1 MKEFVLKD
9 CVRIAELLYPNIKDK
24 PDDYE
29 KKYPMRDLPKDA
41 FVTRFAPSPTGSLH
55 IGNLIGALLDEVL
68 AHQTGGVSYLRIED
82 TDKKREI
89 EGAVENIIDVLGY
102 FDIKFDEGVNGSN
115 RDQGVYGP
123 YKQSMRGQIY
133 QTFVKHLIENDYAY
147 PCFCTE
153 GELAEI
159 RKEQEKNKANPGYY
173 GDYTR
178 HRNFTYDQ
186 VKDEIEK
193 GKSFVVRLKSRG
205 DFDSR
210 IELDDAIRGQIS
222 MPENIQDAVIL
233 KSDGIPTYHFAHAID
248 DHLMRTTHVVR
259 GEEWLS
265 SVPLHFELFKALG
278 FEMPQYVHISPVM
291 KIENQSKRKLSK
303 RKDPEAALTFYKE
316 EGYPSQSV
324 REYLLNLLNSSFE
337 EWRMEN
343 LQSPTSDF
351 IVEINKMSVSGSV
364 FDLLKFQDTSKDV
377 ISRFSADQVYEMT
390 KVWAS
395 EYDQELSDIMNNHE
409 AYTKAIINIE
419 RGGDK
424 PRKDIVK
431 WADVRG
437 CIGYFYD
444 NIFAEETTDK
454 YDFDENLP
462 VDEIKRVLEEFAK
475 IVDTLC
481 ISDSWFSE
489 IKAFGE
495 RLGYAPNA
503 KKYKK
508 NPELFRGHVGDVM
521 VVVRVA
527 IANRRTTPNLQQVM
541 NVMGQERVQNRL
553 KLALRRLDS

>member
-1 MKEFVLKD
+1 MND
-9 CVRIAELLYPNIKDK
+9 HIRIAELMFPDVKSK
-24 PDDYE
+24 PEDYE
-29 KKYPMRDLPKDA
+29 KKYPMRDLQDGA

-68 AHQTGGVSYLRIED
+68 ARQTGGVSYLRIED
-82 TDKKREI
+82 TDRKREI
-89 EGAVENIIDVLGY
+89 EGAVEDIIDVLGY
-102 FDIKFDEGVNGSN
+102 FDIKFDEGVNSSESELGAF
-115 RDQGVYGP
+115 GP

-133 QTFVKHLIENDYAY
+133 QTFAKYLIENDYAY

-153 GELAEI
+153 YELAEI
-159 RKEQEKNKANPGYY
+159 RKEQEENKDNPGYY

-178 HRNFTYDQ
+178 HRNFTFNQ

-205 DFDSR
+205 DFNNR
-210 IELDDAIRGQIS
+210 IELDDAIRGKIS

-233 KSDGIPTYHFAHAID
+233 KSDGIPTYHFAHVID

-265 SVPLHFELFKALG
+265 SVPLHLELFNTLG
-278 FEMPQYVHISPVM
+278 FELPQYVHISPVM
-291 KIENQSKRKLSK
+291 KVENQSKRKLSK

-343 LQSPTSDF
+343 PQSPTSDF

-364 FDLLKFQDTSKDV
+364 FDLMKFQDTSKDV
-377 ISRFSADQVYEMT
+377 ISGLSVDQVYKMT
-390 KVWAS
+390 KAWAS
-395 EYDQELSDIMNNHE
+395 EYDQEFSSIMNLQE
-409 AYTKAIINIE
+409 VYTKAILNIE
-419 RGGDK
+419 RDGDK

-437 CIGYFYD
+437 LIGYFYD
-444 NIFAEETTDK
+444 DLFNKETSEK
-454 YDFDENLP
+454 YNFDENISI
-462 VDEIKRVLEEFAK
+462 DEIKKILEAFAE
-475 IVDTLC
+475 IVDTIC
-481 ISDSWFSE
+481 TSESWFGE
-489 IKAFGE
+489 IKTFGE
-495 RLGYAPNA
+495 GLGYATNT

-508 NPELFRGHVGDVM
+508 NTDLYEGHIGDVM
-521 VVVRVA
+521 GVIRVA
-527 IANRRTTPNLQQVM
+527 IANRRTTPDLQQVM
-541 NVMGQERVQNRL
+541 NVMGQKRVQ
-553 KLALRRLDS
+553 RRLEYVLNRFES

>member
-1 MKEFVLKD
+1 MND
-9 CVRIAELLYPNIKDK
+9 CIRIAELMFPNIKSK
-24 PDDYE
+24 PEDYE
-29 KKYPMRDLPKDA
+29 KKYPMRDLPKAA

-82 TDKKREI
+82 TDRKREI
-89 EGAVENIIDVLGY
+89 EGAVEDIIDVLGY
-102 FDIKFDEGVNGSN
+102 FDIKFDEGVSSSESELGAF
-115 RDQGVYGP
+115 GP

-133 QTFVKHLIENDYAY
+133 QAFAKHLIENDYAY

-153 GELAEI
+153 NELAEI
-159 RKEQEKNKANPGYY
+159 RKEQEENKANPGYY

-178 HRNFTYDQ
+178 HRNFTFTQ

-205 DFDSR
+205 DFNNR
-210 IELDDAIRGQIS
+210 IELDDAIRGKIS

-233 KSDGIPTYHFAHAID
+233 KSDGIPTYHFAHVID

-265 SVPLHFELFKALG
+265 SVPLHLELFNTLG
-278 FEMPQYVHISPVM
+278 FELPQYVHISPVM

-303 RKDPEAALTFYKE
+303 RKDPEAALTFYKK

-343 LQSPTSDF
+343 PQSPTSDF

-364 FDLLKFQDTSKDV
+364 FDLMKFQDTSKDV
-377 ISRFSADQVYEMT
+377 ISGLSADQVYKMT
-390 KVWAS
+390 KAWAG
-395 EYDQELSDIMNNHE
+395 EYDQEFSSIMNVQE
-409 AYTKAIINIE
+409 VYTKAILNIE
-419 RGGDK
+419 RDGDK

-437 CIGYFYD
+437 LIGYFYD
-444 NIFAEETTDK
+444 DLFDKETTEK
-454 YDFDENLP
+454 YDFDENISI
-462 VDEIKRVLEEFAK
+462 DEIKKILEGFTE
-475 IVDTLC
+475 IVDIICT
-481 ISDSWFSE
+481 SESWFGE
-489 IKAFGE
+489 IKTFGE
-495 RLGYAPNA
+495 GLGYATNT

-508 NPELFRGHVGDVM
+508 NTDLYKGHIGDVM
-521 VVVRVA
+521 GVVRVA
-527 IANRRTTPNLQQVM
+527 ITNRRTTPDLQQVM
-541 NVMGQERVQNRL
+541 NVMGQKRVQ
-553 KLALRRLDS
+553 RRLEDVLNRFES